1 MVRLHVLEEKHMVER
16 LYRFTV
22 DKRKRENQLS
32 EKIAVVPG
40 SFDPVTNGHLDI
52 IKRAADVFDIVYVA
66 VLNNSSKQPLFNVEE
81 RIQLIAEVTKQFP
94 NIRIESSSGLLIEY
108 AQQKKAQAIV
118 RGLRAVSDFEYEMQ
132 ITSMNRVL
140 DEHIETFFIMTKNQY
155 SFLSSSIVKEV
166 AKYGGNV
173 SELVPKVVEQ
183 ALKEKF
189 NTK

>member
-1 MVRLHVLEEKHMVER
+1 MVER

-40 SFDPVTNGHLDI
+40 SFDPITNGHLDI

-81 RIQLIAEVTKQFP
+81 RMALIAEVTKQFP

-132 ITSMNRVL
+132 ITSMNRV
-140 DEHIETFFIMTKNQY
+140 
-155 SFLSSSIVKEV
+155 
-166 AKYGGNV
+166 
-173 SELVPKVVEQ
+173 
-183 ALKEKF
+183 
-189 NTK
+189 

>member
-1 MVRLHVLEEKHMVER
+1 M
-16 LYRFTV
+16 
-22 DKRKRENQLS
+22 S

-81 RIQLIAEVTKQFP
+81 RINLIAEVTKQFP

-173 SELVPKVVEQ
+173 RELVPKVVEQ